1 MERRRADLIRR
12 QLAEWESLLAQRL
25 AAGQTTGEAYLRRE
39 IERIRDDLAHE
50 EAPEPRG
57 RRIADRLAKSRLSVL
72 PAVLTGLLL
81 PKQAW
86 DLDD

>member
-1 MERRRADLIRR
+1 MRRRTTDLIRR
-12 QLAEWESLLAQRL
+12 QLAECEALLAERL
-25 AAGQTTGEAYLRRE
+25 AAGHPVGEAYLRRE
-39 IERIRDDLAHE
+39 IDRLRADLEHE

-57 RRIADRLAKSRLSVL
+57 RRVTDRLADSRLTVL

-81 PKQAW
+81 PKRAW